1 MFQLALISLK
11 MKIPHAELTNPG
23 PCREGR
29 EEGVTASSGGRKRL
43 THGSNDGETDG
54 QGESLVGQEPA
65 HWNGT

>member
-29 EEGVTASSGGRKRL
+29 KGLLPAVEGRKRL
-43 THGSNDGETDG
+43 TNSSNDGETNS